1 MPRSLAFT
9 SALPLLAA
17 CLALGSTLAAAQTMP
32 TQAGKPVSLVVSF
45 PAGGAPDQIA
55 RLLGQQLQAR
65 WKVPVVVNNKPGAA
79 GHLGNDSVAR
89 AEPDGH
95 TLLITPNTFT
105 MAPHV
110 LASGAQKPADVLT
123 DFTPIALLSSSS
135 MLLLAH
141 PSLGVKNARE
151 LASKAKADKGLSY
164 ASSGNG
170 TPMHIAGELFN
181 HVAGLQLDHVPY
193 RGTTPAINDV
203 LGGHVKLTYLGL
215 PVAKP
220 LIDAGKLVPLAV
232 VDKARSPLLPDVPT
246 MAEQGFAG
254 VETDIW
260 FGVYGPKGLP
270 EALADDIHRA
280 VNDALKAPEVAAQF
294 KTMSQVVHNESR
306 EAFANKTRADH
317 QRYGDIIRQF
327 RITAD

>member
-1 MPRSLAFT
+1 MFRSL
-9 SALPLLAA
+9 ALPLLAA
-17 CLALGSTLAAAQTMP
+17 TALAAGTGMAAAQAMP
-32 TQAGKPVSLVVSF
+32 TQAGKPVTLVVSF

-55 RLLGQQLQAR
+55 RLLGQHLQAR
-65 WKVPVVVNNKPGAA
+65 WNTLVIVNNRPGAA
-79 GHLGNDSVAR
+79 GHLGNDAVAR

-95 TLLITPNTFT
+95 TLLVTPNTFT

-110 LASGAQKPADVLT
+110 LPPGAAKPADVIG

-141 PSLGVKNARE
+141 PSLQVKNARE
-151 LASKAKADKGLSY
+151 LVALAKAQPGLSY

-181 HVAGLQLDHVPY
+181 QAAGLRLDHVPY
-193 RGTTPAINDV
+193 KGTSPAINDV

-220 LIDAGKLVPLAV
+220 LIDTGKLVPLAT

-246 MAEQGFAG
+246 MAEQGFPG

-260 FGVYGPKGLP
+260 FGVYGPKGMP
-270 EALADDIHRA
+270 PALADDIHRHINA
-280 VNDALKAPEVAAQF
+280 VLRIPEVAARFQA
-294 KTMSQVVHNESR
+294 MSQVVHDESR
-306 EAFANKTRADH
+306 ASFASKTREDY
-317 QRYGDIIRQF
+317 QRYGTIIQRF

>member
-1 MPRSLAFT
+1 MYRSLA
-9 SALPLLAA
+9 PLAA
-17 CLALGSTLAAAQTMP
+17 ALTIGAAAAQTMP
-32 TQAGKPVSLVVSF
+32 TQPGKPVSLVVSF

-55 RLLGQQLQAR
+55 RLLGQQLQTR

-110 LASGAQKPADVLT
+110 LPPGAQKPADVLT

-141 PSLGVKNARE
+141 PSLGVKDARE
-151 LASKAKADKGLSY
+151 LARRVTTEKLAMSY

-232 VDKARSPLLPDVPT
+232 VDKTRSPLLPDVAT
-246 MAEQGFAG
+246 MAEQGFPG

-260 FGVYGPKGLP
+260 FGVYGPKGMP
-270 EALADDIHRA
+270 KALADDIHRA
-280 VNDALKAPEVAAQF
+280 FNDALKVPEVAAQF
-294 KTMSQVVHNESR
+294 RTMSQVVHSESR
-306 EAFANKTRADH
+306 EAFANKTRADY
-317 QRYGDIIRQF
+317 QRYGTLIKQF
-327 RITAD
+327 KITAD

>member
-9 SALPLLAA
+9 SALTLLAA
-17 CLALGSTLAAAQTMP
+17 CLALGTTLAAAQTMP

-260 FGVYGPKGLP
+260 FGVYGPRGLP
-270 EALADDIHRA
+270 KALADDIHRA
-280 VNDALKAPEVAAQF
+280 FNDALKAPEVAAQF

-306 EAFANKTRADH
+306 EAFVNKTRADH

>member
-1 MPRSLAFT
+1 MIRHL
-9 SALPLLAA
+9 ALPWLLAGLSL
-17 CLALGSTLAAAQTMP
+17 CSAAAHAQTMP
-32 TQAGKPVSLVVSF
+32 TQPGKPVTLVVSF

-55 RLLGQQLQAR
+55 RLLGQQLQQR
-65 WKVPVVVNNKPGAA
+65 WKTPVIVSNRPGAA
-79 GHLGNDSVAR
+79 GHLGNDVVAR

-95 TLLITPNTFT
+95 TLLVTPNTIT

-110 LASGAQKPADVLT
+110 LPPGAQKPADVVQ

-141 PSLGVKNARE
+141 PSLGVKDARE
-151 LASKAKADKGLSY
+151 LARLAKTQPGLSY

-181 HVAGLQLDHVPY
+181 HVAGLEIDHVAY
-193 RGTTPAINDV
+193 RGTSPAISDV

-220 LIDAGKLVPLAV
+220 LIDSGKLVALAT
-232 VDKARSPLLPDVPT
+232 VDKQRSPLLPDVPT
-246 MAEQGFAG
+246 MAEQGFPG
-254 VETDIW
+254 VDTDIW

-270 EALADDIHRA
+270 RALADDLHTSFSEVLRQ
-280 VNDALKAPEVAAQF
+280 PQVAAQF
-294 KTMSQVVHNESR
+294 KAMSQVVHHESR
-306 EAFANKTRADH
+306 EFFANKTRADH
-317 QRYGDIIRQF
+317 QRYGAIVKQF
-327 RITAD
+327 KITAD